1 MAIRLH
7 ELCGSDPARV
17 FSPYCWRA
25 RMALLHKGLPHES
38 LPWRFTE
45 KAAIA
50 DAGTDKVPVLRD
62 GARVVHD
69 SWAILEDLED
79 RYPGRASLFGGEGG
93 RALARFVAQWAD
105 TVLNPAIG
113 SLVVSDIPALL
124 DAEDREYFVRTRE
137 ARFGK
142 PLAEVTAGRDERL
155 EGFRAALL
163 PLRRTLA
170 GQPFLHGATPGAG
183 DYIVFGGFQW
193 ARVVSPLPLL
203 APEDVLHAWRGR
215 LLDAF
220 GGAARAVPAADRG

>member
-1 MAIRLH
+1 
-7 ELCGSDPARV
+7 SDPARV

-105 TVLNPAIG
+105 TVLNPAIAG
-113 SLVVSDIPALL
+113 LIVSDIPALL
-124 DAEDREYFVRTRE
+124 DAEDRAYFVRTRE

-142 PLAEVTAGRDERL
+142 PLAEVTAGREARL
-155 EGFRAALL
+155 EGFRAMLL
-163 PLRRTLA
+163 PLRRTLSDR
-170 GQPFLHGATPGAG
+170 PFLHGATPGAG
-183 DYIVFGGFQW
+183 DYIAFSGFQW

-203 APEDVLHAWRGR
+203 APDDVLHAWRGR

-220 GGAARAVPAADRG
+220 GGVARAVPAAERG